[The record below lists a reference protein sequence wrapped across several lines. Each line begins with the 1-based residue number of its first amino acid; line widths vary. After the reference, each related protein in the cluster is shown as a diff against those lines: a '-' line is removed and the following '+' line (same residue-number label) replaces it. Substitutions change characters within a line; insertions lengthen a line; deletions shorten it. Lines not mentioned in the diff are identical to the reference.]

1 MDAIALDIRTM
12 AIMAAL
18 TSVLQAV
25 ALTTLWRAAPQAPGP
40 REWALGGIMLALGML
55 LISFRNLVPDWASVI
70 VANVLIVAAHAAYLA
85 GINSHQNQRPDTRVI
100 AGSILATVG
109 LFLWFTYYENNV
121 SARIIVI
128 SAVLVLLSATAA
140 IRLSRPVRNRKPS
153 AAWLVVVMLGAHAV
167 FHLLRGLYT
176 FFLDRGIS
184 DFMQASIVH
193 GAAFADIVIFSF
205 VAGLGFSIMT
215 VARTNERLADELA
228 LRTTLLSIIA
238 HDIRSPFTA
247 LIGMTTLVST
257 SLEKGDVKEARI
269 LTGKVSRAAMSTLNL
284 LEDLLVWSKA
294 EFNATTRHASRIEL
308 QDLVEKKVHLFEEQI
323 LQKRIDVRMTLNQ
336 PTVCHYADELEMLVR
351 NLLSNAIKFCPP
363 EGEISIVT
371 SPTERGAE
379 IQISNTIAATQTAA
393 SSDGDRM
400 VEAQRGASVGTAGEI
415 GMGIGLDLCRRLCAN
430 AGHNLTI
437 RADAKDTFTA
447 SLSVR
452 ELAA

>member
-55 LISFRNLVPDWASVI
+55 SISFRNLVPDWASVI

-140 IRLSRPVRNRKPS
+140 IRLSRPVRDRKPS
-153 AAWLVVVMLGAHAV
+153 AAWLVVVMLGAHAA
-167 FHLLRGLYT
+167 FHLVRGLYT
-176 FFLDRGIS
+176 FILDRRIS

-228 LRTTLLSIIA
+228 SRTTLLSIIA

-257 SLEKGDVKEARI
+257 SLEKGDVQEARI

-284 LEDLLVWSKA
+284 LEDLLIWSRA
-294 EFNATTRHASRIEL
+294 EFTAATRNASQIAL

-323 LQKRIDVRMTLNQ
+323 LQKRIDVRMTLNH
-336 PTVCHYADELEMLVR
+336 PTVCQYADELEMLVR

-363 EGEISIVT
+363 DGEISIVT
-371 SPTERGAE
+371 SSTDAGAMIE
-379 IQISNTIAATQTAA
+379 ISNTVAATQRAT
-393 SSDGDRM
+393 SSVVKRRG
-400 VEAQRGASVGTAGEI
+400 EAPSGETVGTAGEI
-415 GMGIGLDLCRRLCAN
+415 GMGIGLDLCRRLCSK

>member
-140 IRLSRPVRNRKPS
+140 IRLSRPVRDRKPS
-153 AAWLVVVMLGAHAV
+153 AAWLVVVMLGAHAA
-167 FHLLRGLYT
+167 FHLVRGLYT
-176 FFLDRGIS
+176 FILDRRIS

-228 LRTTLLSIIA
+228 SRTTLLSIIA

-257 SLEKGDVKEARI
+257 SLEKGDVQEARI

-284 LEDLLVWSKA
+284 LEDLLIWSRA
-294 EFNATTRHASRIEL
+294 EFTAATRNASQIAL

-323 LQKRIDVRMTLNQ
+323 LQKRIDVRMTLNH
-336 PTVCHYADELEMLVR
+336 PTVCQYADELEMLVR

-363 EGEISIVT
+363 DGEISIVT
-371 SPTERGAE
+371 SSTDAGAMIE
-379 IQISNTIAATQTAA
+379 ISNTVAATQRAT
-393 SSDGDRM
+393 SSVVKRRG
-400 VEAQRGASVGTAGEI
+400 EAPSGETVGTAGEI
-415 GMGIGLDLCRRLCAN
+415 GMGIGLDLCRRLCSK